1 MGGRKFGVF
10 GAVVA
15 ASLALGTAPTGAQA
29 PQQSPPQQ
37 TPPHQLPAQQ
47 PQSPVFR
54 SSTSLVALN
63 VIVTNPE
70 QQYATGLSADDFE
83 VFEDGVRQDVQFF
96 AAADVPLDLILLI
109 DASSSMTDKVAA
121 VHKAASGFIE
131 TMRPSDRAAVV
142 SFADGVQVLQP
153 LTGDAALVRAAIHRT
168 GAKGATAL
176 HNAIY
181 VALKEFGRPAT
192 AAGEVRRQ
200 AIAVLSDGEDTSS
213 LLSFDDVL
221 EMAKRSGVS
230 IYTIGLK
237 SDLADGRATRE
248 RRYFSQS
255 DFAMKQ
261 LAMETGAKPFFPESV
276 HDLNGVYEAIATE
289 LASQYSIGYVPRN
302 VREDGKYRRVIVR
315 VTDRPELKP
324 RTRTG
329 YFLTVDTVASRSSDQ

>member
-1 MGGRKFGVF
+1 MNRT
-10 GAVVA
+10 
-15 ASLALGTAPTGAQA
+15 ALGIAAAALASWMAAPAAAQDPQQQLAPPAQTPQQA
-29 PQQSPPQQ
+29 P
-37 TPPHQLPAQQ
+37 L
-47 PQSPVFR
+47 FR
-54 SSTSLVALN
+54 TGTSLVSLN
-63 VIVTNPE
+63 VIVTDIK
-70 QQYATGLSADDFE
+70 QQYATGLRAEDFE
-83 VFEDGVRQDVQFF
+83 VYEDGVRQQVEFF
-96 AAADVPLDLILLI
+96 AAAEVPLDLILLI
-109 DASSSMTDKVAA
+109 DASSSMTDKMTA
-121 VHKAASGFIE
+121 VHKAAGGFIE
-131 TMRPSDRAAVV
+131 TMRPDDRAAVV

-153 LTGDAALVRAAIHRT
+153 LTSDTALVRSAIDRT

-181 VALKEFGRPAT
+181 VALKEFGRPASS
-192 AAGEVRRQ
+192 AGEVRRQ

-237 SDLADGRATRE
+237 SDLAGGAATA

-261 LAMETGAKPFFPESV
+261 LASETGAMPFFPETV
-276 HDLNGVYEAIATE
+276 GDLGKVYDAIATE

-315 VTDRPELKP
+315 VANRPELKP

-329 YFLTVDTVASRSSDQ
+329 YFLSVDTLASRSSSQR